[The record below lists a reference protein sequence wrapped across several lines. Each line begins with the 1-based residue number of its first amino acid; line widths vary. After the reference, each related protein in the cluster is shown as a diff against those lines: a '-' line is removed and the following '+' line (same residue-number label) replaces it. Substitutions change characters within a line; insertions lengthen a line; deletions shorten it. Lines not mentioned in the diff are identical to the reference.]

1 MERDFATAREHPTKN
16 RYPDLHPCTAHY
28 ITITSYLYIVS
39 DGEYMPFL
47 RPSPNEDSYINA
59 SFIDVTLPLS
69 LIKLAPLTITI
80 LQGYKYNKAYIAT
93 QGPLLNTTED
103 MWRMVWEVK
112 SKVMVLLCSF
122 TEDGHEACHPF
133 WPNSEGDTAQYGRMT
148 VTLQSQTS
156 LGDFTSRKLLV
167 VGEQVW

>member
-1 MERDFATAREHPTKN
+1 MYGT
-16 RYPDLHPCTAHY
+16 LHHHY
-28 ITITSYLYIVS
+28 IIVFVLLT

-47 RPSPNEDSYINA
+47 RPSLNEDSYINA
-59 SFIDVTLPLS
+59 SFIDVSLPLS

-80 LQGYKYNKAYIAT
+80 LQGYKYHKAYIAT

-122 TEDGHEACHPF
+122 TEDGHEAAVPDLTRRFHLTKTT
-133 WPNSEGDTAQYGRMT
+133 GGGRT
-148 VTLQSQTS
+148 GIVIIN
-156 LGDFTSRKLLV
+156 GA
-167 VGEQVW
+167 

>member
-1 MERDFATAREHPTKN
+1 MQLLVNTPQRTAT
-16 RYPDLHPCTAHY
+16 LTASPVRH
-28 ITITSYLYIVS
+28 ITSPLHHSLCIVS

-47 RPSPNEDSYINA
+47 RPSLNEDSYINA
-59 SFIDVTLPLS
+59 SFIDVSLPLS
-69 LIKLAPLTITI
+69 LIKLAPLIM
-80 LQGYKYNKAYIAT
+80 LQGYKYHKAYIAT

-103 MWRMVWEVK
+103 VWRMVWEVK
-112 SKVMVLLCSF
+112 SKVMILLCSF

-156 LGDFTSRKLLV
+156 LRDFTSQKLLV
-167 VGEQVW
+167 VGGQVW